1 MLGENMDQEG
11 VRPIVEEWV
20 GRWVAIEYTAGPR
33 LDYDIPENTVEG
45 PLVARASTV
54 FIERVGEWGVEAR
67 FSEERPVSFL
77 PWSAIMRIT
86 GPSRE
91 ELERK

>member
-1 MLGENMDQEG
+1 M
-11 VRPIVEEWV
+11 EEWV
-20 GRWVAIEYTAGPR
+20 GRWVAIEYTAGPQ
-33 LDYDIPENTVEG
+33 LDYDTPENTVEE
-45 PLVARASTV
+45 PVVARASTV

-67 FSEERPVSFL
+67 FSAERPVSFL
-77 PWSAIMRIT
+77 PWSAIMRIP